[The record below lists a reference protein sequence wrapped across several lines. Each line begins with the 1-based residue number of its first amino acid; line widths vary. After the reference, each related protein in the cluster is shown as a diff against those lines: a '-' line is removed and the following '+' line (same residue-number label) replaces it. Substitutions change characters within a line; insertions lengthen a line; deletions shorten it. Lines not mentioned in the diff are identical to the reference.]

1 MRVRRKLLSSGRVFE
16 RSSSLKYTFEPN
28 CLVSEC
34 VFEQS
39 LCEKGFS
46 VPSDWKVNDDS
57 CSALS
62 YYLHIPQDEQP
73 RRIAARMVFLTMTI
87 LSLAPDARS
96 MQHFHMDC
104 RRLLSLAS
112 RAYHSLWITTWR
124 SQVSTDL
131 PKTEPTA
138 PQFLK
143 ALKSMRAP
151 IRK

>member
-1 MRVRRKLLSSGRVFE
+1 MFE
-16 RSSSLKYTFEPN
+16 CSFSLKYTFEPN

-73 RRIAARMVFLTMTI
+73 RRLAARIDLLNDDNSFAGSGCQFHAALSHGLSPALELSESR
-87 LSLAPDARS
+87 LSLA
-96 MQHFHMDC
+96 MDNDV
-104 RRLLSLAS
+104 A
-112 RAYHSLWITTWR
+112 
-124 SQVSTDL
+124 
-131 PKTEPTA
+131 
-138 PQFLK
+138 
-143 ALKSMRAP
+143 
-151 IRK
+151 